1 MNMKEN
7 AEADTPKPSA
17 SWVAKTLDQK
27 FEMIDNICGDFADK
41 LHVADVQDSG
51 QVIVSLKEAATPADR
66 GDLLMDFE
74 EHLKANV
81 DGALNVWLEPL
92 GDRNSL
98 RNLRGIEVK
107 K

>member
-51 QVIVSLKEAATPADR
+51 QVIVC
-66 GDLLMDFE
+66 M
-74 EHLKANV
+74 
-81 DGALNVWLEPL
+81 
-92 GDRNSL
+92 
-98 RNLRGIEVK
+98 
-107 K
+107 

>member
-1 MNMKEN
+1 MNTKEN
-7 AEADTPKPSA
+7 AEADTPKPS
-17 SWVAKTLDQK
+17 SIWVAKTLDQK
-27 FEMIDNICGDFADK
+27 FKIIDNISGDFANK
-41 LHVADVQDSG
+41 LYVTEVQDSG
-51 QVIVSLKEAATPADR
+51 QVIVSLKESATPADR

-81 DGALNVWLEPL
+81 DGALTVWLEPL